1 MMVPMA
7 LTTTGTDPHE
17 LFTGGFWSDPYP
29 AYAALRDSEPVRKLA
44 LPDGEMWLLTRHA
57 DVREAFVDPRLSKD
71 WRHTLPEEQ
80 RADMPAAPT
89 PMMILMDPPDHTRLR
104 KLVSRSFTVRRMSEL
119 QPRVEEIAA
128 DLLARM
134 PEDGTVDLMREYAFL
149 VPVQVICELLGVPA
163 EDRDDFSAWSSV
175 LVDDSPAD
183 DKNAAM
189 GKLYGYLSELI
200 TRKRTEPDDALLS
213 SLIEVSDTDGD
224 RLSEEELVAM
234 AVMLLIAGHETTVNL
249 IGNAVLALLTH
260 PDELARLQADPS
272 LITSAV
278 EEFLRFDS
286 PVAQAPIRFT
296 AEEVTYSGVT
306 IPAGEMVMLGL
317 AAANRDADWV
327 ERPDELD
334 LGRDTS
340 GGVFFG
346 HGVHFCLGAQLA
358 RIEGRVAVGK
368 LVADRPDLTLAVDP
382 SALTHRQSTLV
393 RGLTSMPVTPGRRA

>member
-1 MMVPMA
+1 MA

-29 AYAALRDSEPVRKLA
+29 AYAALRESEPVRKLA

-71 WRHTLPEEQ
+71 WRYTLPEEQ

-175 LVDDSPAD
+175 LVDESPAD

-200 TRKRTEPDDALLS
+200 ARKRTEPDDALLS

-224 RLSEEELVAM
+224 RLSSEELVAM

-249 IGNAVLALLTH
+249 IGNGVLALLTH

-317 AAANRDADWV
+317 AAANRDGDWV
-327 ERPDELD
+327 ERPDQLD

-358 RIEGRVAVGK
+358 RIEGRVAIGK
-368 LVADRPDLTLAVDP
+368 LVADRPDLALAVDP
-382 SALTHRQSTLV
+382 SELTHRQSTLV
-393 RGLTSMPVTPGRRA
+393 RGLTNMPVAPGPRA